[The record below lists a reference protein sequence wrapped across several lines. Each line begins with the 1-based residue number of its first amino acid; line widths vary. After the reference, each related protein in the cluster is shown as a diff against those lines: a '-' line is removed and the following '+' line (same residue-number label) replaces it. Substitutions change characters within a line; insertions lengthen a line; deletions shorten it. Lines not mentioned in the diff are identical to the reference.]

1 MLPYIPGQR
10 WISDAESDLG
20 LGTILTC
27 DMRSVTVLFPASGE
41 TRVYATRSAPL
52 TRVSFS
58 SGDQIE
64 SHEGERF
71 IVATAL
77 EEDGLLVYICLDA
90 EGNEKEVPETHLNN
104 HLSLQKAKDRL
115 LTGQIDRNDWFNLRY
130 RTLLQSDKQNRAAI
144 QGLSGARM
152 ALIPHQLYIAHSV
165 ASRYAPRVLLADE
178 VGLGKTVEAGL
189 ILHRQWLTGNAQRIL
204 IVVPESLQ
212 NQWLVEMLRRFN
224 LQFSLFDYERCA
236 QYPGQNAFEQAQLV
250 ICSLELLTDHPELQ
264 EQAVAA
270 QWDTLVVDEAH
281 HLEWHPEAP
290 SKAYQCIEQ
299 LAADTSGLL
308 LLTATPEQLGKTSHF
323 ARLRLLDPERY
334 SSFEQFEQEE
344 GQYQPIAEAVEALE
358 AIADGEPATKAVIA
372 QLRELLPESDA
383 QALIELIENDE
394 ADLEQIDS
402 ACTQL
407 QGQLLDRHG
416 TGRVLFRNT
425 RDTVSGFKQRQLQ
438 RHALELPEAYE
449 PQMGAPELQAH
460 LSPEQFIEDALIT
473 DNWAKDD
480 SRFQWLLDHL
490 HNHDD
495 EKTLLICHSAATA
508 LSLSEALK
516 EATGLHAPAFHEG
529 LSILE
534 RDRAA
539 AWFAD
544 HEAGPPVLICS
555 EIGSEG
561 RNFQFARHLVLFDLP
576 ANPDL
581 LEQRIG
587 RLDRIGQQHDIQI
600 HVPYFEESGQQDLLE
615 WYDKGLNAFAAPCPA
630 ASALFAEFG
639 DAVSDA
645 IISQDA
651 ERLEELTAATASRR
665 EELNAAMQAGRD
677 RLLERNA
684 CRPQEAKELVDAIEA
699 QDDPE
704 ALNTWLE
711 SALDI
716 FGVNSEE
723 TGEFSWHLTPGEHM
737 LNSDLPGLDNEDGF
751 SMTTSRD
758 YALHREDLQFF
769 SWEHPFV
776 QALQE
781 QIVSGNLGNNAV
793 SIFKTKALPEG
804 TLLLEVIAAI
814 HCAAPKHLQIGRYL
828 PPTTMRFL
836 LDERGNDLGKKVSFE
851 GLSPKLDK
859 LKKATSRE
867 VVKLRQEQ
875 IRSLVDTAEERA
887 NDILPT
893 VIEEA
898 QLKMQSLLYPE
909 LQRMKALRE
918 VNPSIRDIEV
928 KALELEYMAVADA
941 LEKARVSIEGIRVI
955 VTA

>member
-27 DMRSVTVLFPASGE
+27 EMRSVTVLFPASGE

-64 SHEGERF
+64 SHDNQRF
-71 IVATAL
+71 IVATAI
-77 EEDGLLVYICLDA
+77 ENDGLLIYICVDV
-90 EGNEKEVPETHLNN
+90 EGNEKELPETHLSN

-130 RTLLQSDKQNRAAI
+130 RTLVQSDHQNRAAI

-165 ASRYAPRVLLADE
+165 ARRYAPRVLLADE

-189 ILHRQWLTGNAQRIL
+189 ILHRQWLTGNANRIL

-250 ICSLELLTDHPELQ
+250 ICSLELLTDHPELH

-270 QWDTLVVDEAH
+270 QWDMLVVDEAH

-290 SKAYQCIEQ
+290 SQAYQCIEK
-299 LAADTSGLL
+299 LAEDTTGLL
-308 LLTATPEQLGKTSHF
+308 LLTATPEQLGKASHF

-334 SSFEQFEQEE
+334 NDFEQFEQEE

-358 AIADGEPATKAVIA
+358 MIADGEPASNDVID
-372 QLRELLPESDA
+372 QLRRLLPESDA
-383 QALIELIENDE
+383 QALIELLEQDE
-394 ADLEQIDS
+394 ADLEQQVS
-402 ACTQL
+402 ACLQL

-425 RDTVSGFKQRQLQ
+425 RDTVSGFKKRQLQ
-438 RHALELPEAYE
+438 RHPQELPEAYE
-449 PQMGAPELQAH
+449 AQMSEPELQAH
-460 LSPEQFIEDALIT
+460 LSPEQFIDDALIT
-473 DNWAKDD
+473 DNWTEID
-480 SRFQWLLDHL
+480 SRFEWLLSHL
-490 HNHDD
+490 EAHKD

-508 LSLSEALK
+508 LTLSEALK
-516 EATGLHAPAFHEG
+516 DETGLHAPAFHEG

-544 HEAGPPVLICS
+544 HDAGPPILICS

-561 RNFQFARHLVLFDLP
+561 RNFQFSRHLVLFDLP
-576 ANPDL
+576 SNPDL

-600 HVPYFEESGQQDLLE
+600 HVPYFEESGQQDLLD

-639 DAVSDA
+639 DDVAEA
-645 IISQDA
+645 IISEDA
-651 ERLEELTAATASRR
+651 ERLQQLIEITDQRR
-665 EELNAAMQAGRD
+665 QELNAAMQAGRD

-684 CRPQEAKELVDAIEA
+684 CRPQEAQELVDAIEE

-704 ALNTWLE
+704 VLENWLE
-711 SALDI
+711 NALDI
-716 FGVNSEE
+716 FGVNTEE
-723 TGEFSWHLTPGEHM
+723 TSEQSWHLTPGEHM

-751 SMTTSRD
+751 SMTTRRE
-758 YALHREDLQFF
+758 YALVREDLQFF
-769 SWEHPFV
+769 TWEHPFV
-776 QALQE
+776 RALQE
-781 QIVSGNLGNNAV
+781 QIVSGTLGNNAV

-804 TLLLEVIAAI
+804 TLLLEIVAAI

-828 PPTTMRFL
+828 PPTTLRFL

-851 GLSPKLDK
+851 GLSPKLER

-875 IRSLVDTAEERA
+875 IRTLIDTAEDRA

-893 VIEEA
+893 IVEDA

-918 VNPSIRDIEV
+918 VNPAIRDIEV

-941 LEKARVSIEGIRVI
+941 LENARVNIEGVRVI